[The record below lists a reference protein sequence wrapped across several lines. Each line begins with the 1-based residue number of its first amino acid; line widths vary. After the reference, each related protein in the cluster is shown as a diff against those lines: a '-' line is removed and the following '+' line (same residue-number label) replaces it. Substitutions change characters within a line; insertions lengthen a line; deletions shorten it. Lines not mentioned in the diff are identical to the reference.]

1 MTDGL
6 LVYLFRPCSRGQV
19 TNSNARIV
27 QFSGSVP
34 TGVVLKIITSEMQDI
49 KGASVNSHSQS
60 HLILSQPWDPGPMT
74 VRQSSIPAFKQAS
87 RQLEFDVHL
96 SVGVRF
102 VRPNYIV
109 L

>member
-1 MTDGL
+1 M
-6 LVYLFRPCSRGQV
+6 YLCHPCSRGQV
-19 TNSNARIV
+19 TNSDARIV

-34 TGVVLKIITSEMQDI
+34 TAVVLIIITSEMQDI

-60 HLILSQPWDPGPMT
+60 HLILSQPWDLGPL
-74 VRQSSIPAFKQAS
+74 QSSIPAFKEAS
-87 RQLEFDVHL
+87 RLLEFDVHL

-102 VRPNYIV
+102 VCPNYIV